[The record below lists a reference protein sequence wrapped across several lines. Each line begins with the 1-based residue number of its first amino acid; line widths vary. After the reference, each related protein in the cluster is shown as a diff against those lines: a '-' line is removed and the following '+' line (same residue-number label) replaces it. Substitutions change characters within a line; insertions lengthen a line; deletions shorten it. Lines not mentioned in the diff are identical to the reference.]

1 MLKFETDG
9 QVIWKS
15 LKEISKLDHSNMK
28 EYLLDWKG
36 GGKDGVIDWAGE

>member
-15 LKEISKLDHSNMK
+15 LKEISKLAHSNMK

-36 GGKDGVIDWAGE
+36 KKDKAVDWAGE